1 MRKLKPAISAV
12 AMGLVLVAGQ
22 AFAQATPEQIARLGN
37 DLTPFGSPRAGNADG
52 TIPAWT
58 GGITTP
64 PAGYERGMFHPD
76 PFADDEVLFTINAAN
91 VDRYADR
98 LTAGHIAMLRQYP
111 SFHMNIYPSRR
122 SASAPDWVY
131 AATKRNAETSRLV
144 AGGEGVENAV
154 IGVPFP
160 FPTDAKEVMWN
171 HKLKFRG
178 PVGVRRMWNQAAP
191 TTTGA
196 YTLIR
201 LVEELITP
209 YSRPDAQWENLGNIH
224 FYYLQEVL
232 SPARLAGNV
241 LLVHETLDQTAQS
254 RSAWTYNPGQRRV
267 RRAPNVAYD
276 NPGTASDGLRT
287 NDNTDMFNGAMDR
300 YDWRIVGQREMYVP
314 YNSYRLHADDL
325 SVADIIRP
333 YHINSNLARYE
344 LQRVWVIDATLREG
358 FRNIYKRRTFYV
370 EADSWQIVAVDHY
383 DSRDQLWRVGEGHPV
398 NYYEVPAVWT
408 TLEVFYDLQSG
419 RYIANGLNNDDAVHD
434 FTFDAPASSFT
445 PAALRARG
453 TR

>member
-1 MRKLKPAISAV
+1 MRNSKFAILA
-12 AMGLVLVAGQ
+12 AALALPLAAGQ
-22 AFAQATPEQIARLGN
+22 ALGDATPEQIAGIGSEY
-37 DLTPFGSPRAGNADG
+37 TPFGSPMAGNSDG

-58 GGITTP
+58 GGITEP
-64 PAGYERGMFHPD
+64 PAGYEPGMFHPD
-76 PFADDEVLFTINAAN
+76 PYADDEILFTITGAN
-91 VDRYADR
+91 VDQYADK
-98 LTAGHIAMLRQYP
+98 LSPGQVAMLKQYETYK
-111 SFHMNIYPSRR
+111 MNVYPSRR
-122 SASAPDWVY
+122 STSAPEWVY
-131 AATKRNAETSRLV
+131 EATKRNAETGRLV
-144 AGGEGVENAV
+144 SGGEGVENVV

-178 PVGVRRMWNQAAP
+178 PRGVRRDWSQAAP

-201 LVEELITP
+201 IIEELITP
-209 YSRPDAQWENLGNIH
+209 YSRPDAQYENLNNIH

-232 SPARLAGNV
+232 SPARLAGSV
-241 LLVHETLDQTAQS
+241 LLVHETLDQTLES

-300 YDWRIVGQREMYVP
+300 YDWRIVGQKEMYVP
-314 YNSYRLHADDL
+314 YNSYKLHSDDN
-325 SVADIIRP
+325 SVDDIIRP
-333 YHINSNLARYE
+333 YHINADLPRYE
-344 LQRVWVIDATLREG
+344 LQRVWVIDANLKEG

-370 EADSWQIVAVDHY
+370 EADSWQIVVADFY
-383 DSRDQLWRVGEGHPV
+383 DSRDELWRVGEGHPI
-398 NYYEVPAVWT
+398 NYYEVPAIWT
-408 TLEVFYDLQSG
+408 TLEVFHDLQSG
-419 RYIANGLNNDDAVHD
+419 RYIANGLNNDGDVHD
-434 FTFDAPASSFT
+434 FTFDAAPAAFT
-445 PAALRARG
+445 PAALRGRG

>member
-1 MRKLKPAISAV
+1 MRNLKPAISAV

-22 AFAQATPEQIARLGN
+22 AFAQATSQQIARLGN
-37 DLTPFGSPRAGNADG
+37 DLTPFGSPRGPNADG
-52 TIPAWT
+52 TIPAWN
-58 GGITTP
+58 GGITQP
-64 PAGYERGMFHPD
+64 PAGYQPGQFHPD
-76 PFADDEVLFTINAAN
+76 PFASDEIRFTITAENM
-91 VDRYADR
+91 DRYADR
-98 LTAGHIAMLRQYP
+98 LTEGHKAMLRQYP
-111 SFHMNIYPSRR
+111 SFRMNVYPSRR
-122 SASAPDWVY
+122 STSAPDWVY
-131 AATKRNAETSRLV
+131 EATRRNAQTGRLLP
-144 AGGEGVENAV
+144 GGEGVENVV

-178 PVGVRRMWNQAAP
+178 PRGVRRDWSQAAP
-191 TTTGA
+191 TTTGQ

-201 LVEELITP
+201 IIEELITP
-209 YSRPDAQWENLGNIH
+209 YSRPDARWENLNNIH

-232 SPARLAGNV
+232 APARLAGNV

-300 YDWRIVGQREMYVP
+300 YDWRIVGQREMFVP
-314 YNSYRLHADDL
+314 YNAYKLHSGDL
-325 SVADIIRP
+325 RVSDIIRP
-333 YHINSNLARYE
+333 YHINPDLARYE
-344 LQRVWVIDATLREG
+344 LQRVWVIDATLKEG

-383 DSRDQLWRVGEGHPV
+383 DSRDQLWRVGEGHPI

-419 RYIANGLNNDDAVHD
+419 RYIANGLNNEGQVHD
-434 FTFDAPASSFT
+434 FNFDASPSAFT